1 MCVFER
7 VHRQTYRQTD
17 RLTDTHTHTYR
28 FKYTYTDT
36 AMTFYAHVYTYRCV
50 SVCVCVNMFLCV
62 SRHKKVAVHLENL
75 QVMFSSQVDFFP
87 TKIGIISRGG
97 FGAGL

>member
-1 MCVFER
+1 
-7 VHRQTYRQTD
+7 
-17 RLTDTHTHTYR
+17 
-28 FKYTYTDT
+28 
-36 AMTFYAHVYTYRCV
+36 
-50 SVCVCVNMFLCV
+50 MFLCV
-62 SRHKKVAVHLENL
+62 SRHKKVAVLHHENL